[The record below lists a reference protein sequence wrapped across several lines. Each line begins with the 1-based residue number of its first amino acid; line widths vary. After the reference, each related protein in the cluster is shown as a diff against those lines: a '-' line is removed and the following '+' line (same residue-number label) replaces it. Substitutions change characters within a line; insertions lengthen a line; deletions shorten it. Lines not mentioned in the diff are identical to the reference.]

1 MRIAKPACLP
11 RASVLE
17 ARTSAWSKVQPM
29 TLFLKTSI
37 LSSILPEASF
47 AGVYFGLIQ
56 MLLIHEIADT
66 LLRRFRLGQIL
77 EVLAKVFQADFSDR
91 AGNSVFPALI

>member
-1 MRIAKPACLP
+1 
-11 RASVLE
+11 
-17 ARTSAWSKVQPM
+17 
-29 TLFLKTSI
+29 
-37 LSSILPEASF
+37 
-47 AGVYFGLIQ
+47 

-91 AGNSVFPALI
+91 AGNSVFPALIFVGGRLPIVNLSGGVLVRV